1 MKGGQQMKR
10 VLCLYRVS
18 TKGQVDK
25 QDDIPV
31 QRRECLTFIDQ
42 KDDWVFL
49 DERLEKG
56 ISGYKVSAAK
66 RDVILEIRSMAEKK
80 QFDVL
85 LVFMFDRLGRREDET
100 PFLVQWFI
108 ENGIEVWST
117 REGQQLLD
125 SRVDKLMNF
134 MRYWQAGGESE
145 KISMRVKAAHT
156 QMTADGIWRGGSRP
170 FGYKLVHNGRIGKK
184 NRQLFDLAIDEIEG
198 PIVQEVFKLASSDGM
213 GTLRIANYMND
224 KYPHQ
229 KKIWTAQTVRT
240 MLKNLLYTGRLHMN
254 DTQSDPIE
262 TLKLISDTDFNFTQY
277 AMKGRI
283 QHRYAQQRKKENDMI
298 PKDVLTKTSVY
309 GATLLSGILY
319 CAHCG
324 HKLVGSYCTK
334 QRKDGAYH
342 RPIYRCYNG
351 SVKAKNCGGQ
361 TVYSAMKIESAVL
374 QVARQFFNSI
384 QQSVDD
390 VWREQARRQFRNKQ
404 IAQSK
409 AAQTE
414 LSKLQKQQTTLRQE
428 VMKSLNGE
436 SSFDTDLLKSMLDEN
451 KVALFEAEKKLVA
464 YQEEKN
470 MEDVRLQY
478 LSEQYSNIS
487 DWAKEFD
494 QADNDTKKM
503 ILARLIERIEIDR
516 QYHLTIKFFI
526 TMEEF
531 ALSEPQDQSNKQHD
545 ESSPY
550 INAIAV

>member
-1 MKGGQQMKR
+1 MKR

-404 IAQSK
+404 IAQSR

-531 ALSEPQDQSNKQHD
+531 ALPEPQDQSNKQHD
-545 ESSPY
+545 ESSSY